1 MSMKK
6 LLIGLSMALLP
17 ALTFAAYNDVSL
29 TSTAAISINNSLGN
43 AVTLT
48 VSGATDAVESIVVG
62 DTNFTVVLQSGST
75 LTVASAGR
83 NLISTDAPDANE
95 TITCG
100 TNESSIALT
109 ATAQV
114 TISVSVSANACGVAV
129 AAASSTTGGSGGPI
143 AQSGG
148 GGGSTYVTPAVPAT
162 PAVPTVTPAIPATP
176 ASNSALEAQIVA
188 LQAAIASLSGAG
200 VSSSV
205 TVRIIFTKNITVGSR
220 HSEVKNLQIVLNSD
234 VDTKVASSGA
244 GSPGKETTYFGP
256 ATKKAIQKFQVKYG
270 IASPGKHGYGVF
282 GPKTKAKATAI
293 AKLKGL

>member
-1 MSMKK
+1 MKK

-148 GGGSTYVTPAVPAT
+148 GGGSTSVTPAVPAT
-162 PAVPTVTPAIPATP
+162 PAVPTVTPAVPATP
-176 ASNSALEAQIVA
+176 ASISALEAQIVA
-188 LQAAIASLSGAG
+188 LRAAIASLGGTS
-200 VSSSV
+200 
-205 TVRIIFTKNITVGSR
+205 VGS
-220 HSEVKNLQIVLNSD
+220 SGTGSMTFSKPISAGSKTTAVINLQKVLNSD
-234 VDTKVASSGA
+234 SDTKVSSSGA
-244 GSPGKETTYFGP
+244 GSPGKETNYFGP
-256 ATKKAIQKFQVKYG
+256 ATKKAVQKFQVKYG
-270 IASPGKHGYGVF
+270 IAKPGQTGYGVF
-282 GPKTKAKATAI
+282 GPKTRAKMTEV
-293 AKLKGL
+293 AKSKGL

>member
-1 MSMKK
+1 MKK

-148 GGGSTYVTPAVPAT
+148 GGGSTSVTPAVPAT
-162 PAVPTVTPAIPATP
+162 PASI
-176 ASNSALEAQIVA
+176 SALEAQIVA
-188 LQAAIASLSGAG
+188 LRAAIASLGGTS
-200 VSSSV
+200 
-205 TVRIIFTKNITVGSR
+205 VGS
-220 HSEVKNLQIVLNSD
+220 SGTGSMTFSKPISAGSKTTAVINLQKVLNSD
-234 VDTKVASSGA
+234 SDTKVSSSGA
-244 GSPGKETTYFGP
+244 GSPGKETNYFGP
-256 ATKKAIQKFQVKYG
+256 ATKKAVQKFQVKYG
-270 IASPGKHGYGVF
+270 IAKPGQTGYGVF
-282 GPKTKAKATAI
+282 GPKTRAKMTEV
-293 AKLKGL
+293 AKSKGL

>member
-62 DTNFTVVLQSGST
+62 DTNFTVVLTSGST

-148 GGGSTYVTPAVPAT
+148 GGGSTSVTPAVPAPPAVPTVTPAVPAT
-162 PAVPTVTPAIPATP
+162 PASI
-176 ASNSALEAQIVA
+176 SALEAQIVA
-188 LQAAIASLSGAG
+188 LRAAIASLGGTSGT
-200 VSSSV
+200 VSLK
-205 TVRIIFTKNITVGSR
+205 FTKKITVGSR
-220 HSEVKNLQIVLNSD
+220 HSEVKNLQRVLNSD
-234 VDTKVASSGA
+234 ADTKIASRGA

-256 ATKKAIQKFQVKYG
+256 LTKKAIQKFQVKHG
-270 IASPGKHGYGVF
+270 LSGPGKQGYGVF
-282 GPKTKAKATAI
+282 GPKTKAKMTEV
-293 AKLKGL
+293 AKSKGL